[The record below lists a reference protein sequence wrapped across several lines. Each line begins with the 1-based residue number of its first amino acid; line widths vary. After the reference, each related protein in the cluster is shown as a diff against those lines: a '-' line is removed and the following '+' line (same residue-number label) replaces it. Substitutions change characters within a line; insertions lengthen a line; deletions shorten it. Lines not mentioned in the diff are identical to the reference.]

1 MISARCLRSY
11 RYYKF
16 FNPNFPNKAHPPDP
30 SKIHQKMNKTE
41 LKTLIVDGPLNLL
54 LFCIPV
60 AIATYY
66 GDTVEAVPFL
76 FALLALAPLAERLG
90 FVTEQL
96 SLHTNET
103 VGGLLNATFGNATEL
118 IIAVIALY
126 KKLFRLVQLS
136 LLGSILSN
144 MLLVLGTAFLCGG
157 IKYVRKGNQQFNKIT
172 TQVNSVLLMICTM
185 SILLPTALVLGNKQ
199 PFSSGLT
206 LSRGSSLLALALY
219 IGLIFFQLKTH
230 KALFESG
237 SYSSP
242 AEHPLDHHPT
252 ASSILTFN
260 GLMHGKNS
268 PNNSAKY
275 RPLTTQL
282 NELDETAHD
291 FLEKHGNKKCKQ
303 LNVIKEEG
311 EEEEEENE
319 DVTNPNEMTTT
330 EKVHLAVLSRH
341 FLLNSKDDDDD
352 DDNHH
357 EEADIEHGQEDDD
370 ETTFFGS
377 PREEGNTTLN
387 ILKKVPVDF
396 GSKNTPKDSPRGM
409 QAFSTTR
416 DHGRSS
422 SIDVIVDKEEEEGD
436 NDEEK
441 GKIINPLLLLD
452 QKPEKMNILVGN
464 NDSHNTEEEEVESE
478 EEEEQVLLQYH
489 SCLIFLT
496 IITVF
501 IAFLSEIIS
510 STIEEAS
517 SSLRIS
523 SVFTSTIILPI
534 VGNAA
539 EHTSAIVF
547 AMKNKL
553 NLTMGI
559 AIGSSTQIA
568 LCVLPLVVIL
578 GWMSGLEMTLEF
590 GPYESMCLFLSV
602 FAMTIALKDGLT
614 NWLIGL
620 CLLAAY
626 VIIAM
631 GFLVQKDEPLSGSD
645 S

>member
-1 MISARCLRSY
+1 
-11 RYYKF
+11 
-16 FNPNFPNKAHPPDP
+16 
-30 SKIHQKMNKTE
+30 MNRAE

-66 GDTVEAVPFL
+66 GDTAEAVPFL

-185 SILLPTALVLGNKQ
+185 SVLLPTALVLGDKQ
-199 PFSSGLT
+199 PFSSGLM

-282 NELDETAHD
+282 NELDDTAHD
-291 FLEKHGNKKCKQ
+291 FLEKPEKKSKQ

-311 EEEEEENE
+311 DEEKDD

-341 FLLNSKDDDDD
+341 FLLNSKNDDDDD
-352 DDNHH
+352 NDNHH
-357 EEADIEHGQEDDD
+357 EEADLEHGEEDD

-377 PREEGNTTLN
+377 PREQDNTTMN
-387 ILKKVPVDF
+387 NLKKVPVDF

-416 DHGRSS
+416 DHERSS
-422 SIDVIVDKEEEEGD
+422 SIDIILDKEDEEGENH

-441 GKIINPLLLLD
+441 GKTINPLLLVG

-464 NDSHNTEEEEVESE
+464 NDGHDTEEEEVESE
-478 EEEEQVLLQYH
+478 EEEEEVLLQYH

-501 IAFLSEIIS
+501 IALLSEIIS

-590 GPYESMCLFLSV
+590 GPYESICLFLSV

-626 VIIAM
+626 LIIAM

>member
-1 MISARCLRSY
+1 VIAKIIFQTRRILRILPKSI
-11 RYYKF
+11 K
-16 FNPNFPNKAHPPDP
+16 
-30 SKIHQKMNKTE
+30 KMNRAE

-66 GDTVEAVPFL
+66 GDTAEAVPFL

-185 SILLPTALVLGNKQ
+185 SVLLPTALVLGDKQ
-199 PFSSGLT
+199 PFSSGLM

-282 NELDETAHD
+282 NELDDTAHD
-291 FLEKHGNKKCKQ
+291 FLEKPEKKSKQ

-311 EEEEEENE
+311 DEEKDD

-341 FLLNSKDDDDD
+341 FLLNSKNDDDDD
-352 DDNHH
+352 NDNHH
-357 EEADIEHGQEDDD
+357 EEADLEHGEEDD

-377 PREEGNTTLN
+377 PREQDNTTMN
-387 ILKKVPVDF
+387 NLKKVPVDF

-416 DHGRSS
+416 DHERSS
-422 SIDVIVDKEEEEGD
+422 SIDIILDKEDEEGENH

-441 GKIINPLLLLD
+441 GKTINPLLLVG

-464 NDSHNTEEEEVESE
+464 NDGHDTEEEEVESE
-478 EEEEQVLLQYH
+478 EEEEEVLLQYH

-501 IAFLSEIIS
+501 IALLSEIIS

-590 GPYESMCLFLSV
+590 GPYESICLFLSV
-602 FAMTIALKDGLT
+602 FAMTIALKDGWT

-626 VIIAM
+626 LIIAM